1 MNLKTALKTPFIQLR
16 KRWLSNN
23 FPPLMWYYQRF
34 WQPKPHRLE
43 AVVDEFANEYSL
55 RYRETAG
62 QAKANNNL
70 FFVQVGGNDGF
81 QNDLICKFVK
91 RYRWQGLT
99 IEPQPKPFQTLQKI
113 YQKDNVTPINAAIDS
128 KNTTR
133 KLYKVAFTDA
143 RWASGLSSFLKA
155 HLEEKITNGYIE
167 KKAKKTGISLPQNKA
182 DWIGFDTINC
192 LTFDTIFQKNSVT
205 TIDFLQIDVEGYDYE
220 ILKLFPFGK
229 FLPKMIIFESE
240 NLSDSDLAECTA
252 WLNAKGYNLQQFGG
266 DTVGVLK

>member
-1 MNLKTALKTPFIQLR
+1 MNFKTALKTPFIQLR

-23 FPPLMWYYQRF
+23 FSPLMWYYQRI

-43 AVVDEFANEYSL
+43 AVVDDF
-55 RYRETAG
+55 
-62 QAKANNNL
+62 AKANKNL

-99 IEPQPKPFQTLQKI
+99 IEPQRKPFETLQKI
-113 YQKDNVTPINAAIDS
+113 YQKDKVTPINAAIDS
-128 KNTTR
+128 QNTTR

-143 RWASGLSSFLKA
+143 RWASGLSSFLRS
-155 HLEEKITNGYIE
+155 HLEEKINNGYIE
-167 KKAKKTGISLPQNKA
+167 KKAKKTGITLPKNKA
-182 DWIGFDTINC
+182 DWIDFDTINC
-192 LTFDTIFQKNSVT
+192 FTFKTIFQQYKVQQ
-205 TIDFLQIDVEGYDYE
+205 IDLLQIDVEGYDYE

-240 NLSDSDLAECTA
+240 NLSDSDLTECKS
-252 WLNAKGYNLQQFGG
+252 WLNVKGYDLQKFGG
-266 DTVGVLK
+266 DTIGILK